1 MYGFRPFTDGS
12 LFFGILTMN
21 LPINCSLSADVVIQ
35 SVSKIVNSLIQIEET
50 RTICE
55 KKERST
61 FHVSES

>member
-12 LFFGILTMN
+12 LFFSILTN
-21 LPINCSLSADVVIQ
+21 EFTILSQTRFHIA
-35 SVSKIVNSLIQIEET
+35 NSLIQIEET